1 MDDDTLLRRKLMD
14 TANRAF
20 TQNIYT
26 YTNFLGLNELSLYY
40 SMEKELS
47 FIHSEPFGG
56 HQSCE
61 RQIIQ
66 FGSEKELGYTG
77 TYPIDLLCVRPLIEK
92 FADVLSHRD
101 YLGALMNLGIERS
114 LIGDIFIDGHT
125 AYIYCI
131 HHIAG
136 FITENL
142 HMVKHT
148 HVNCSQSDVQ
158 PPNTA
163 PILGEV
169 EVIAASPRLDAV
181 VASLTN
187 LSRNSV
193 LELFRTRKIFLNG
206 RCMENNSSLLKMG
219 DILVIRGNGKYIY
232 DGEGSQTR
240 KGRVYI
246 RLKKYE

>member
-1 MDDDTLLRRKLMD
+1 MDEDALLRRKLMD

-26 YTNFLGLNELSLYY
+26 YTNFLGLNELSLYH

-47 FIHSEPFGG
+47 FIHSETFGG
-56 HQSCE
+56 HPSCE
-61 RQIIQ
+61 RQVIQ
-66 FGSEKELGYTG
+66 FGSAQELGYTG
-77 TYPIDLLCVRPLIEK
+77 IYPIDLLCIRPLIER
-92 FADVLSHRD
+92 FADTLSHRD

-114 LIGDIFIDGHT
+114 LIGDILIDGHT

-131 HHIAG
+131 QHISD
-136 FITENL
+136 FIVENL
-142 HMVKHT
+142 HSVKHT
-148 HVNCSQSDVQ
+148 HINCTKSDSA
-158 PPNTA
+158 PSYTA
-163 PILGEV
+163 PVLGDV

-187 LSRNSV
+187 QSRNNV

-206 RCMENNSSLLKMG
+206 RCMENNSSLLKKG

-232 DGEGSQTR
+232 EGEGSLTR